1 MRKEHRPGDNTQ
13 EAIRGVLIELPEDC
27 INRGLINSLK
37 SQMKSKL
44 FIYFACLIFFAP
56 LSIVTT
62 QLAERSGQRLV
73 SAWSQKA
80 YASHFLSLSLSH
92 SLTHS
97 GLTEHGAVI
106 SANPD

>member
-1 MRKEHRPGDNTQ
+1 MRKKHRPGDSAQ

-44 FIYFACLIFFAP
+44 FVYFTCLIFAP

-62 QLAERSGQRLV
+62 QLAERSGQSLV
-73 SAWSQKA
+73 SVWRQKA
-80 YASHFLSLSLSH
+80 YTSLFLSL
-92 SLTHS
+92 
-97 GLTEHGAVI
+97 
-106 SANPD
+106 